1 MFRDCWD
8 YICYKIQDTILKNG
22 QKQNRK
28 KQENINRTTHR
39 KAGFLLQKSIRDV
52 SLPLPGQGITDA
64 FVLFGFAL
72 SLRRHCRVSMH
83 YRQNTWRGC
92 AGK

>member
-28 KQENINRTTHR
+28 KQENINRTTRR
-39 KAGFLLQKSIRDV
+39 KAGFLLQRPR
-52 SLPLPGQGITDA
+52 LL
-64 FVLFGFAL
+64 
-72 SLRRHCRVSMH
+72 LREFC
-83 YRQNTWRGC
+83 G
-92 AGK
+92 

>member
-8 YICYKIQDTILKNG
+8 YICYKIQDMILKNG

-39 KAGFLLQKSIRDV
+39 TILYGDHVVFSNA
-52 SLPLPGQGITDA
+52 SLTIERGDN
-64 FVLFGFAL
+64 VYFAKVML
-72 SLRRHCRVSMH
+72 
-83 YRQNTWRGC
+83 
-92 AGK
+92 

>member
-1 MFRDCWD
+1 MGENEREGQEQDEVIRSSALLHKNKTSRPPYHWYRGRDFC
-8 YICYKIQDTILKNG
+8 CK
-22 QKQNRK
+22 
-28 KQENINRTTHR
+28 
-39 KAGFLLQKSIRDV
+39 KSIRDV